1 VDGRELR
8 CHLYECADR
17 ERGVSH
23 NLHKWFGRVLTVA
36 CVDGGRS
43 RSERR
48 ASTMMRSEE
57 LVSTLRKD
65 VRYTIL
71 IARHLGEAV
80 IQQIRSTRPG
90 YNLISN
96 NCQTYVLQL
105 LDAIRVSQVKEFGT
119 TLAVYQRLFGTG
131 KVSDL
136 FMDEDG
142 NLHPNHLSSGVT
154 VEAPLEGQEVG
165 VISDTVDHSSVLY
178 HHPEALLHQNQDNTG
193 GPTKQN
199 SILFAQQV
207 MNANTTQL
215 NAEEEMQRGING
227 HTQIEPKKERSWSE
241 KTNSL
246 LGRFKR

>member
-1 VDGRELR
+1 VR
-8 CHLYECADR
+8 C
-17 ERGVSH
+17 VNMS
-23 NLHKWFGRVLTVA
+23 
-36 CVDGGRS
+36 
-43 RSERR
+43 
-48 ASTMMRSEE
+48 
-57 LVSTLRKD
+57 
-65 VRYTIL
+65 RYTIL

-136 FMDEDG
+136 FVDG
-142 NLHPNHLSSGVT
+142 ESDLQPDYPAGRAT
-154 VEAPLEGQEVG
+154 VIAPIEGQEIG
-165 VISDTVDHSSVLY
+165 VTGGTSNHSSVLY
-178 HHPEALLHQNQDNTG
+178 HHPEALLYQGQDTTS
-193 GPTKQN
+193 GPTQQN

-215 NAEEEMQRGING
+215 NAEEEMHRGIDEDT
-227 HTQIEPKKERSWSE
+227 HIKPKSRSWSE